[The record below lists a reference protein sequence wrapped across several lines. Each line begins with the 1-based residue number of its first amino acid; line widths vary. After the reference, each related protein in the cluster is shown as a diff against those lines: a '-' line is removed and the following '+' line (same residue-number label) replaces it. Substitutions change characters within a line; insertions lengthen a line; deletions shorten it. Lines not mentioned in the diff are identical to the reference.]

1 MMNEVRLEI
10 SDVFAFKVRS
20 QDAVTDGLLYLMDAP
35 VSTTVELVAVRD
47 NRAAIMAQ
55 IDVDQLVFGRAFV
68 GVAGDEF
75 GTKSL
80 IPISSFTS
88 LRRASSMCSPKST

>member
-35 VSTTVELVAVRD
+35 VSTSVELVAVRD

-55 IDVDQLVFGRAFV
+55 IDVDQLVFGSAFV

-75 GTKSL
+75 PHKVAYTYLFFYLS
-80 IPISSFTS
+80 
-88 LRRASSMCSPKST
+88 A

>member
-1 MMNEVRLEI
+1 MMNEVRLDI

-35 VSTTVELVAVRD
+35 VSTSVELVAVWD

-55 IDVDQLVFGRAFV
+55 IDVNQLVFGRAFV
-68 GVAGDEF
+68 GVAGDE
-75 GTKSL
+75 
-80 IPISSFTS
+80 
-88 LRRASSMCSPKST
+88 LRHKVVYTYLFFYLSA

>member
-35 VSTTVELVAVRD
+35 VSTSVELVAVRD

-68 GVAGDEF
+68 GVAGDELWRKVAYTYLF
-75 GTKSL
+75 FYLS
-80 IPISSFTS
+80 
-88 LRRASSMCSPKST
+88 A

>member
-35 VSTTVELVAVRD
+35 VSTSVELVVVRD

-55 IDVDQLVFGRAFV
+55 IDVDQLVFCRAFV

-75 GTKSL
+75 RHKVAYAYLFFYLS
-80 IPISSFTS
+80 
-88 LRRASSMCSPKST
+88 A

>member
-1 MMNEVRLEI
+1 MMNEVRLDI

-35 VSTTVELVAVRD
+35 VSTSELVAVWD

-55 IDVDQLVFGRAFV
+55 IDVNQLVFGRAFV
-68 GVAGDEF
+68 GVAGDE
-75 GTKSL
+75 
-80 IPISSFTS
+80 
-88 LRRASSMCSPKST
+88 LRHKVVYTYLFFYLSA

>member
-35 VSTTVELVAVRD
+35 VSTSVELGVVRHKVAYTYLFFYLS
-47 NRAAIMAQ
+47 A
-55 IDVDQLVFGRAFV
+55 
-68 GVAGDEF
+68 
-75 GTKSL
+75 
-80 IPISSFTS
+80 
-88 LRRASSMCSPKST
+88 

>member
-20 QDAVTDGLLYLMDAP
+20 QDAVTDGLLYFMDAP
-35 VSTTVELVAVRD
+35 ISTSVELVAVRD

-68 GVAGDEF
+68 GVAGDE
-75 GTKSL
+75 
-80 IPISSFTS
+80 
-88 LRRASSMCSPKST
+88 LRHKVSYTYLFFCLSA

>member
-35 VSTTVELVAVRD
+35 VSTSVELVAVRD

-55 IDVDQLVFGRAFV
+55 IDVDQLVFGSAFV
-68 GVAGDEF
+68 CVAGDE
-75 GTKSL
+75 
-80 IPISSFTS
+80 
-88 LRRASSMCSPKST
+88 LRHKVAYTYLFFYLSA

>member
-20 QDAVTDGLLYLMDAP
+20 QDAVTDGLLYFMDAP
-35 VSTTVELVAVRD
+35 ISTSVELVAVRD

-68 GVAGDEF
+68 GVAGDE
-75 GTKSL
+75 
-80 IPISSFTS
+80 
-88 LRRASSMCSPKST
+88 LRHKVSYTYLFFYLSA

>member
-1 MMNEVRLEI
+1 MMNEVRLDI

-35 VSTTVELVAVRD
+35 VSTSVELVAVRD

-68 GVAGDEF
+68 GVAGDE
-75 GTKSL
+75 
-80 IPISSFTS
+80 
-88 LRRASSMCSPKST
+88 LRYKVAYAYLFFYLSV

>member
-35 VSTTVELVAVRD
+35 VSTSVELVAVRD
-47 NRAAIMAQ
+47 NRAAIMA
-55 IDVDQLVFGRAFV
+55 
-68 GVAGDEF
+68 
-75 GTKSL
+75 
-80 IPISSFTS
+80 
-88 LRRASSMCSPKST
+88 

>member
-1 MMNEVRLEI
+1 MMNEVRLEK

-35 VSTTVELVAVRD
+35 VSTSVELVAVRD

-68 GVAGDEF
+68 GVTGDE
-75 GTKSL
+75 
-80 IPISSFTS
+80 
-88 LRRASSMCSPKST
+88 LRHKVAYTYLFFYLSA

>member
-35 VSTTVELVAVRD
+35 VSTSVELVAVRD

-68 GVAGDEF
+68 CVACDE
-75 GTKSL
+75 
-80 IPISSFTS
+80 
-88 LRRASSMCSPKST
+88 LRHKVAYTYLFFYLSA

>member
-35 VSTTVELVAVRD
+35 VSTSVELVAVRD

-75 GTKSL
+75 
-80 IPISSFTS
+80 
-88 LRRASSMCSPKST
+88 RRKVAYTYLFFYLSA

>member
-35 VSTTVELVAVRD
+35 VSTSVELVAVRD

-55 IDVDQLVFGRAFV
+55 IDADQLVFGRAFV
-68 GVAGDEF
+68 GVAGDE
-75 GTKSL
+75 
-80 IPISSFTS
+80 
-88 LRRASSMCSPKST
+88 LRHKVAYTYLFFYLSA

>member
-20 QDAVTDGLLYLMDAP
+20 QDAVTDGLLYLMAAS
-35 VSTTVELVAVRD
+35 VSTSVKLVAVRD

-55 IDVDQLVFGRAFV
+55 VVVDQLVFGRAFV
-68 GVAGDEF
+68 CVAGDE
-75 GTKSL
+75 
-80 IPISSFTS
+80 
-88 LRRASSMCSPKST
+88 LRHKVAYTYLFFYLSA

>member
-47 NRAAIMAQ
+47 NRAAIKAQ

-68 GVAGDEF
+68 GVAGDE
-75 GTKSL
+75 
-80 IPISSFTS
+80 
-88 LRRASSMCSPKST
+88 LRYKVAYTYLFFYLSA

>member
-35 VSTTVELVAVRD
+35 VSTSVELVAVRD

-75 GTKSL
+75 RHKVAYTYFFFYLS
-80 IPISSFTS
+80 
-88 LRRASSMCSPKST
+88 A